1 MSIPAEAILYLTAV
15 PSLVLPFTVY
25 RFLTWRLDRCKG
37 RADYSE
43 RAFNHALKLYN
54 VGCYIFLTSWVTTN
68 ATLSTLF
75 AFNIAYNFSFFLW
88 AFAALNTLIVGFNA
102 ILALLLKFK
111 AIHDYELSAP
121 DISGLKQFQGTSGTA
136 LDENWETVGKVEY
149 ELKYR
154 GK

>member
-1 MSIPAEAILYLTAV
+1 MSIPAEAIPYLTAI
-15 PSLVLPFTVY
+15 PPLVLPFTAY

-37 RADYSE
+37 RTDYNE

-54 VGCYIFLTSWVTTN
+54 VGCYIFLTSWATTN

-75 AFNIAYNFSFFLW
+75 AFNIAYDLKSFLW
-88 AFAALNTLIVGFNA
+88 TFGVLNTLIVGFNA
-102 ILALLLKFK
+102 VLALLLKFK

-121 DISGLKQFQGTSGTA
+121 DISRLKQFQGTSGTA
-136 LDENWETVGKVEY
+136 LEENWETVGKVEY